1 MKSIEVIFQAFVY
14 RRRNQ
19 DCLFCTEKTSTQC
32 QNIQDIVCFKCVKLI
47 LAMHEVDANM
57 CK

>member
-1 MKSIEVIFQAFVY
+1 MKFIEVIFQAFVY
-14 RRRNQ
+14 WRNNQ
-19 DCLFCTEKTSTQC
+19 DCLFCTEKHQH
-32 QNIQDIVCFKCVKLI
+32 NAKIFRILYVAN